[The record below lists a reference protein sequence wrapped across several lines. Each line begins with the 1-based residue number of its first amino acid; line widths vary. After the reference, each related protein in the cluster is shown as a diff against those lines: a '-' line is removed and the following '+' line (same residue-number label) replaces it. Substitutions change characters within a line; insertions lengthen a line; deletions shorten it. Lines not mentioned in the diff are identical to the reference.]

1 MTWLPVETGLLAERD
16 VVLGLKPDVYEA
28 LRETL
33 TTAWQITDS
42 RLLDLC
48 RLRLAQMLG
57 ARAEMIATGDE
68 RLLVELEDWRSS
80 PAFSERERA
89 ALSYAEQ
96 YSVDHSRITVTQ
108 KEDIARHL
116 SPPAVVNFVWALH
129 MNDSYARVLSLL
141 DIEPDPPSAPVRLER
156 FPAGDAAAGRNAE
169 LRSPANA
176 VDGPLADID
185 SRPLMAPEFSEAYRA
200 LGRAVVRQ
208 TLVDE
213 TTSEAVRL
221 HNASHQGCR
230 Y

>member
-1 MTWLPVETGLLAERD
+1 MTWLPVETAVLPERD
-16 VVLGLKPDVYEA
+16 AVLGLKPDVYEA

-33 TTAWQITDS
+33 TVAWQITDS
-42 RLLDLC
+42 GLLDLC
-48 RLRLAQMLG
+48 GLRLAQMVG
-57 ARAEMIATGDE
+57 ARAEIATGDE

-80 PAFSERERA
+80 SAFSERERA

-96 YSVDHSRITVTQ
+96 YSVDHSRITDQQ
-108 KEDIARHL
+108 KEEIAHHL

-129 MNDSYARVLSLL
+129 MNDAYARVLSLL
-141 DIEPDPPSAPVRLER
+141 DIAPDPPSDPVRPEW
-156 FPAGDAAAGRNAE
+156 FPARDAAAGRNAE
-169 LRSPANA
+169 LGPPANA
-176 VDGPLADID
+176 VDSAPADID